1 MDRSR
6 FDSVAEKLVAG
17 DVLSELDISELS
29 STTNLLRLG
38 VLADERRRRESGP
51 RVTFVRVFEVAV
63 NEELDSQKIPDT
75 VR

>member
-38 VLADERRRRESGP
+38 VLADERRRRESSYLCP
-51 RVTFVRVFEVAV
+51 CF
-63 NEELDSQKIPDT
+63 
-75 VR
+75 